1 MAKDGERHDT
11 SGQAA
16 ALSDE
21 LQALRREVSKLNEQS
36 FIRIHNSVPRL
47 LAYSFARGL
56 AVGLGTVLGA
66 TVLLSFVIWSLS
78 QIEFVPIIG
87 EYVTEIID
95 QINAG
100 GDTADGSVDNT
111 GGTAGQ

>member
-1 MAKDGERHDT
+1 MSEKTENAPSDPSLDLAEEIR
-11 SGQAA
+11 
-16 ALSDE
+16 ALN
-21 LQALRREVSKLNEQS
+21 REVAQLNSLS

-66 TVLLSFVIWSLS
+66 SLLLSILIWSLS

-95 QINAG
+95 QIDVGARK
-100 GDTADGSVDNT
+100 AE
-111 GGTAGQ
+111 